1 MPIYNAALLAV
12 DPKETRR
19 YAGLQKARDFD
30 EKMIEEACEDAL
42 LLAKPRSIWQLY
54 DYDCLNRLVLSSPPF
69 RIQGKV
75 IEKHLAGC
83 DQVILLAATIGDD
96 IESEVTRRFEKGTY
110 ASSVLL
116 DAAATTAVEQTADA
130 LEKAILPD
138 FARKGYTA
146 RWRFS
151 PGYGD
156 WPLEHQPELIRLSHA
171 EEIGISLSESLML
184 VPRKSITAIIG
195 LAKSTGSESTASKH
209 HDCSSCSKLDC
220 SSRQIQPDKGES
232 S

>member
-1 MPIYNAALLAV
+1 MPVYNASLLAV

-19 YAGLQKARDFD
+19 YAGLQKARNFD

-54 DYDCLNRLVLSSPPF
+54 DYDCQNRTILSSPPF
-69 RIQGKV
+69 PIRGKV
-75 IEKHLAGC
+75 IEKHLSGC
-83 DQVILLAATIGDD
+83 DQVILLAATIGEE
-96 IESEVTRRFEKGTY
+96 IEAEVTRRFEKGTY

-138 FARKGYTA
+138 FVRKGYTA

-156 WPLEHQPELIRLSHA
+156 WPLEHQPEMIRLSHA
-171 EEIGISLSESLML
+171 EQIGITLSESLML
-184 VPRKSITAIIG
+184 IPRKSITAVIG
-195 LAKSTGSESTASKH
+195 LVKNTEEKKSEAVTHPFERCVTCSRT
-209 HDCSSCSKLDC
+209 DCP
-220 SSRQIQPDKGES
+220 SRI
-232 S
+232 